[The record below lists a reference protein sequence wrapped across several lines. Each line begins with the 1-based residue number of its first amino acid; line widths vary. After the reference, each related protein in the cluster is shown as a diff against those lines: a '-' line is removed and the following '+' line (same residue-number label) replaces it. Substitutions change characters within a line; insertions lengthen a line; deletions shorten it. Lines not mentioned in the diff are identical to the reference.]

1 MIKKFVV
8 CFAFCLL
15 MIIPMNIFAL
25 ENDEIIVNSN
35 GVQMTREDYTNLRKY
50 FGELHIDALTQEE
63 FDEQMQLDFENVHG
77 VLKYFRTDYN
87 HITGETTSTEITEE
101 EYMNAGL
108 DKEINKLRSNFL
120 ESDYKYLY
128 LAASNNNGAAFLSFV
143 THWKIMPATRSF
155 DVNAARLYNLG
166 IINGTQAGKQ
176 FYTVSGN
183 TSYISYSFNGTN
195 INNQSNGFGISM
207 NLVNDTNLTGLELEI
222 TSSLEVLNYPA
233 IIYTS
238 YQHAITNLTLDES
251 KSYTL
256 SSLGMGD
263 VILFNSNST
272 AAKYDGMG
280 GTDFYFF
287 S

>member
-8 CFAFCLL
+8 CFTFCLL

-25 ENDEIIVNSN
+25 EKDEIIVNSN
-35 GVQMTREDYTNLRKY
+35 GVEMTREDYTNLRKY

-101 EYMNAGL
+101 EYNNVGL
-108 DKEINKLRSNFL
+108 VKDTNQLRSNFL
-120 ESDYKYLY
+120 ESDYKYIY

-155 DVNAARLYNLG
+155 DVNAARIINLDE
-166 IINGTQAGKQ
+166 INGTQAGKQ
-176 FYTVSGN
+176 FYTINGN

-195 INNQSNGFGISM
+195 INQQSNGFGISM
-207 NLVNDTNLTGLELEI
+207 NLVDDPNLTGLELEI

-233 IIYTS
+233 AIYAS
-238 YQHAITNLTLDES
+238 YQHATSTVTLDQS
-251 KSYTL
+251 KNYTL
-256 SSLGMGD
+256 ATSGLGG
-263 VILFNSNST
+263 VILFANSST

-280 GTDFYFF
+280 GTDFYIY